1 MENYLYFRKFRPASQ
16 VFTAT
21 AATQTVTITG
31 VGGDDIDSATE
42 IASITV
48 TALDDTNTNVG
59 SNYATITA
67 AGQVTTLAADGW
79 SITNSIITIADIT
92 DTEDG
97 YSLETGDI
105 VTVTL
110 QQGLETSFAYP
121 SSSWVTTATTGTS
134 TVVTFDSIKG
144 TGSDTVTITHDSGA
158 DISGMIT
165 SALNVAKEADGTNDP
180 SISTA
185 PTGKMISVID
195 GGDGKADILRG
206 YQNLGII
213 GLVYAPVAGY

>member
-21 AATQTVTITG
+21 AAAQTVTITG
-31 VGGDDIDSATE
+31 FGGDDIGATE

-48 TALDDTNTNVG
+48 TAIDDTNAEVG
-59 SNYATITA
+59 STYTTITE
-67 AGQVTTLAADGW
+67 AGQVTMLSKDGW
-79 SITNSIITIADIT
+79 TITSSIITIADIAN
-92 DTEDG
+92 TEDG

-121 SSSWVTTATTGTS
+121 SSSWVTTATTDTS

-158 DISGMIT
+158 DISGMI
-165 SALNVAKEADGTNDP
+165 SCALNVAKDENGDNDP
-180 SISTA
+180 TISTA

-195 GGDGKADILRG
+195 GGDGKTDILRG
-206 YQNLGII
+206 YQNLGIT
-213 GLVYAPVAGY
+213 GLVYTPLAGY

>member
-31 VGGDDIDSATE
+31 VGGDDIDSTTE
-42 IASITV
+42 TASITV
-48 TALDDTNTNVG
+48 TAVDDTNTDVG
-59 SNYATITA
+59 STYTDITE
-67 AGQVTTLAADGW
+67 AGQVTMLSKNGW
-79 SITNSIITIADIT
+79 TITNSIITIADIT

-97 YSLETGDI
+97 YSLKTGDI

-121 SSSWVTTATTGTS
+121 SSSWVSTTTTGTS
-134 TVVTFDSIKG
+134 TDVLFKSIKG
-144 TGSDTVTITHDSGA
+144 TGNDTIAITHDSGA
-158 DISGMIT
+158 DISGMI
-165 SALNVAKEADGTNDP
+165 SCALNVAKDENGDNDP
-180 SISTA
+180 TISTA

-195 GGDGKADILRG
+195 GGDGKTDILRG
-206 YQNLGII
+206 YQNLGIT
-213 GLVYAPVAGY
+213 GLVYTPLAGY